1 MNTAARVVHTRFIC
15 HAAYWHGMNPSRLS
29 FHAICLVVAA
39 SVWAPSAISS
49 PDDSHRALLA
59 RQSGHIVALDTLLRD
74 IERQIDGRLLHVEL
88 DDDGPRRLYEIRW
101 QMKDGRRLE
110 FEIDAQTGEWLS
122 IEGPRLETVWKA
134 RR

>member
-1 MNTAARVVHTRFIC
+1 MNLSRPSLAAV
-15 HAAYWHGMNPSRLS
+15 L
-29 FHAICLVVAA
+29 LVVAA
-39 SVWAPSAISS
+39 SIWAPSAIGS

-88 DDDGPRRLYEIRW
+88 DDDEPRRLYEIRW

-110 FEIDAQTGEWLS
+110 IEVDAQTGEWIS